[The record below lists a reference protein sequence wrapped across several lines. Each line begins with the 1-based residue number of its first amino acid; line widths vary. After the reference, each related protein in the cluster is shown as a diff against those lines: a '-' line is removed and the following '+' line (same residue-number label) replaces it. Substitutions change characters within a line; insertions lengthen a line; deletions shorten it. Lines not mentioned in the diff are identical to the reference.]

1 MILQITISIIDCIQS
16 TVNNIVSLKS
26 NFNYFLKLS
35 LYLIYSM
42 VKCLKNYS
50 TSLNQQKVKKTVK
63 RQIKNKTLKR
73 NIAPS
78 FPCRTRTGM
87 SLAVSTAW
95 HKRGFDSLTCNYFII
110 LKIWKFYCQFL
121 SFFTLFSWAN
131 LVTEKR

>member
-1 MILQITISIIDCIQS
+1 MILQITISIIDCMQS

-50 TSLNQQKVKKTVK
+50 TSLNQQKVKKTVN
-63 RQIKNKTLKR
+63 RQIKNKTVKR

-78 FPCRTRTGM
+78 FPCRTGTGM
-87 SLAVSTAW
+87 SLPVSTAW

-110 LKIWKFYCQFL
+110 LKYRNLIVNFCH
-121 SFFTLFSWAN
+121 FS
-131 LVTEKR
+131 

>member
-1 MILQITISIIDCIQS
+1 MILQITISIIDCMQS
-16 TVNNIVSLKS
+16 TVNNIVLLKS

-35 LYLIYSM
+35 SYLIYSM

-50 TSLNQQKVKKTVK
+50 TSLNQQKVNKTVN
-63 RQIKNKTLKR
+63 RQIKNKTVKR

-110 LKIWKFYCQFL
+110 LKYRNFIVNFCH
-121 SFFTLFSWAN
+121 FS
-131 LVTEKR
+131 

>member
-1 MILQITISIIDCIQS
+1 MILQITISIIDCMQS
-16 TVNNIVSLKS
+16 TVNNIVLLKS

-63 RQIKNKTLKR
+63 RQIKNKTVKR

-110 LKIWKFYCQFL
+110 LKYRNFIVNFCH
-121 SFFTLFSWAN
+121 FS
-131 LVTEKR
+131 

>member
-1 MILQITISIIDCIQS
+1 MILQITISIIDCMQS
-16 TVNNIVSLKS
+16 TVNNIVLLKS

-50 TSLNQQKVKKTVK
+50 TSLNQQKVKKTVN
-63 RQIKNKTLKR
+63 RQIKNKTVKR

-121 SFFTLFSWAN
+121 SFFIRMLI
-131 LVTEKR
+131 